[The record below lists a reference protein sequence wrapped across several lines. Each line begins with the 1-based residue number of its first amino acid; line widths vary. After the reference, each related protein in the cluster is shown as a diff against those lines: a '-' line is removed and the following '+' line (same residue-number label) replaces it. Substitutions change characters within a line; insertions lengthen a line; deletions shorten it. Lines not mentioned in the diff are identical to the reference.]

1 MASYAYD
8 RLTALDNSFLQME
21 RPNAYMHVA
30 STMTFEAGELRT
42 EAGGIDVDRIRK
54 MIESVLHMIPR
65 YRQKLQYIPLTDQP
79 VWVDDDRFSI
89 DYHVRHTAL
98 PRPGNIEQL
107 KALSARIMQQH
118 LDRRRP
124 LWEMWI
130 VEGLEDG
137 GFALISKVHH
147 CMVDGVSGVDIMNIL
162 MSPSPEI
169 EYHEP
174 PTFVPRPA
182 PGSAELI
189 AGEMM
194 RYASLPV
201 LAVREVSHI
210 VNEAQ
215 NVRRDFITRVR
226 ALGEALGG
234 SFNSASATPINREI
248 GPHRRFDWMTT
259 DIAEIR
265 QIRRSLGGS
274 LNDVVLTIVAGAVRR
289 FMQRRLVDPA
299 KLDFRVM
306 APVSVRTESEKG
318 QLGNRVS
325 AWIVE
330 MPLGEVDPLKRLA
343 AISRRT
349 NQLKEQKTAVAAEML
364 TQVAEWTPSTL
375 LSLGARNSSRLL
387 PFNLVVTNVPGP
399 QIPIYLMGSRLR
411 DTYPHVPLIDNLG
424 LGIALMSCDGR
435 LCWGFN
441 ADYDLIPDLA
451 AFIKGIHE
459 SVEELKQLAEARIE
473 STGSK
478 SEGVRIEEPVGE
490 KKEPSRSSVA
500 KAAAAAAS
508 AANGSTLRH

>member
-1 MASYAYD
+1 VHAVPSYAYD
-8 RLTALDNSFLQME
+8 RLTALDNSFLQLE

-30 STMTFEAGELRT
+30 STMTFEAGPL
-42 EAGGIDVDRIRK
+42 AKPDGGIDVDRLRK

-79 VWVDDDRFSI
+79 VWVDDDRFNI

-98 PRPGNIEQL
+98 PRPGNTAQL

-124 LWEMWI
+124 LWEMWV
-130 VEGLEDG
+130 VEGLENG
-137 GFALISKVHH
+137 GFAVISKVHH
-147 CMVDGVSGVDIMNIL
+147 CMIDGVSGVDIMNIL
-162 MSPSPEI
+162 MNPTE
-169 EYHEP
+169 EVEFHEAP
-174 PTFVPRPA
+174 AFVPRPA

-189 AGEMM
+189 AKEML
-194 RYASLPV
+194 RYASLPL
-201 LAVREVSHI
+201 LAAREVSHL
-210 VNEAQ
+210 VSEAQ

-226 ALGEALGG
+226 ALAEALGG
-234 SFNSASATPINREI
+234 SFNSASSTPINREI

-299 KLDFRVM
+299 KLDFRVL
-306 APVSVRTESEKG
+306 APVSVRAENEKG

-330 MPLGEVDPLKRLA
+330 MPLGEADPRRRLA

-349 NQLKEQKTAVAAEML
+349 NELKEHKSAVAAEML

-399 QIPIYLMGSRLR
+399 QQPMYMMGAKMLA
-411 DTYPHVPLIDNLG
+411 TFPHVPLIDNLG
-424 LGIALMSCDGR
+424 LGIALMSYDGR

-441 ADYDLIPDLA
+441 ADYDLLPDLG

-459 SVEELKQLAEARIE
+459 SLEELKQVAAERIE
-473 STGSK
+473 AG
-478 SEGVRIEEPVGE
+478 GP
-490 KKEPSRSSVA
+490 
-500 KAAAAAAS
+500 KAAAVKIVEPAGEARVPGAEESAS
-508 AANGSTLRH
+508 TTLGTNGSGLTH